1 MNHALI
7 SPYIRTAMHSTLVAS
22 CIIKTRVLYDYE
34 LIYVRSGRCRITVDG
49 TPYLCKK
56 NDAVLLRPG
65 VPHSFACPP
74 DSDFVQPH
82 IHFDPI
88 YSPCS
93 EQRRVSFKDRPDMT
107 KEELALIG
115 EDVLADIPIP
125 TVFVP
130 QEPDRFQKLFFEVI
144 DLFEKKPPGFELLCK
159 ARLTELFSLIFAQ
172 FEPDRRP
179 ETGSGHDEYAIIRS
193 YIDSSYLSPLSLD
206 TLSKQFHLN
215 KFTLTRNFRRRYGM
229 SIIHYYRSLRANYAK
244 KLLTTTN
251 RSVSSIGEEL
261 GFSDIYSFSRFF
273 HSFTGMSPT
282 AFRDSRD
289 DTKEVFK

>member
-34 LIYVRSGRCRITVDG
+34 LIYVRSGRCCITVDG
-49 TPYLCKK
+49 MPHLCKK

-65 VPHSFACPP
+65 VPHSFTCPP

-88 YSPCS
+88 YSPHS
-93 EQRRVSFKDRPDMT
+93 ERREVSFKDRSSMSAA
-107 KEELALIG
+107 ELALIG
-115 EDVLADIPIP
+115 EDVLSDIPIP

-130 QEPDRFQKLFFEVI
+130 QDPDRFQKLFFEVI

-159 ARLTELFSLIFAQ
+159 ARLTELLSLILAQ
-172 FEPDRRP
+172 FETGRRD
-179 ETGSGHDEYAIIRS
+179 ETGSGSGELAMVRD
-193 YIDSSYLSPLSLD
+193 YIDSSYLQPITLDSLG
-206 TLSKQFHLN
+206 KQFHIN
-215 KFTLTRNFRRRYGM
+215 KFTLTRNFRQLYGK
-229 SIIHYYRSLRANYAK
+229 SVIHYYRSLRADYAK

-273 HSFTGMSPT
+273 HAFTGMSPT
-282 AFRDSRD
+282 AYRDSRD
-289 DTKEVFK
+289 DTKEV